1 MSRVMLTK
9 DEAALTKNSEGINM
23 QEGPPKDSLKVGKVV
38 PKVEPEGPNTG
49 VATTIL
55 KVEPEGEH
63 ALKPHLG
70 MAHEE
75 VTPPPGG

>member
-1 MSRVMLTK
+1 MYL
-9 DEAALTKNSEGINM
+9 
-23 QEGPPKDSLKVGKVV
+23 
-38 PKVEPEGPNTG
+38 KVEPDEPNTG

-55 KVEPEGEH
+55 KVEPREPKFELEGEH

-75 VTPPPGG
+75 VTPPPPGG

>member
-1 MSRVMLTK
+1 MLTK
-9 DEAALTKNSEGINM
+9 DEAASTKNSECINM
-23 QEGPPKDSLKVGKVV
+23 QEGPPKDSLEVGKVV
-38 PKVEPEGPNTG
+38 P
-49 VATTIL
+49 